1 MIYILDEDTEQCA
14 QWLDDRSLDKMIKT
28 IAQTLY
34 NVHYFPL
41 AEQNEHYKI
50 SQLIKETGKMSPK
63 RSKAI
68 KYQKTAGL
76 MLDDKWTQWALQCK
90 ANYRYLIRLGIDCCR
105 EYHCRYADKCD
116 MEKVE
121 EEDDHCG
128 AWHKMRDLID
138 WAGVNTPNLQYYFET
153 KSTKEYWYFEP
164 SDNSIKESDKT
175 TFPLL
180 MPKKYIPAISQDI
193 PIEIQA
199 YRNYYQAKLKQ
210 KINKLGYSDEILL
223 GYKFIDAKLFWT
235 NRILVIPW
243 LKL

>member
-1 MIYILDEDTEQCA
+1 MIYILDEDTEKCA
-14 QWLDDRSLDKMIKT
+14 QFLDDKSLDKMIKT

-50 SQLIKETGKMSPK
+50 SQLIKETGKMYSK

-90 ANYRYLIRLGIDCCR
+90 ANNRYLIRLGIDCCR

-116 MEKVE
+116 MELY
-121 EEDDHCG
+121 HCG
-128 AWHKMRDLID
+128 AWHKMRDVID
-138 WAGVNTPNLQYYFET
+138 WDGVNTPNLQYYFET

-175 TFPLL
+175 PFPLL

-193 PIEIQA
+193 PIEIRA
-199 YRNYYQAKLKQ
+199 YRNYYSFKL
-210 KINKLGYSDEILL
+210 NKKMNDPNDFHDNAQDVKNVGCLHSI
-223 GYKFIDAKLFWT
+223 KWT
-235 NRILVIPW
+235 NREKPSWIVFEILS
-243 LKL
+243 